1 MDDVEALLSV
11 KDSVERATR
20 TFHSEEQKFGNELRA
35 LQKFLAMN
43 ACSSSTPQRAA
54 REPTMPCKKDSAAT
68 ATGKKVR
75 VRGVLNTAPPDSGLA
90 ALASKT
96 Q

>member
-35 LQKFLAMN
+35 LQKILAMN
-43 ACSSSTPQRAA
+43 ACSVRHAAAALHSEQRASQHCHA
-54 REPTMPCKKDSAAT
+54 KKIWQQQPQA
-68 ATGKKVR
+68 KKFEF
-75 VRGVLNTAPPDSGLA
+75 RGVSNTAPPDSA
-90 ALASKT
+90 T
-96 Q
+96 QD